1 MSKYSNRVNK
11 IYDYLKSNYSD
22 TRYLTKSNIDLY
34 LTCLKTGD
42 FSIVHKTNIYN
53 KNPSLYVRL
62 VEIAYIIKD

>member
-34 LTCLKTGD
+34 LSCSKAGD
-42 FSIVHKTNIYN
+42 FSIIHKTNIYN
-53 KNPSLYVRL
+53 KNPGLYVRL
-62 VEIAYIIKD
+62 VEAAYIIKD